1 MQEWEDCGLAAQ
13 RESSRERMM
22 EAHPLATSDSDQSLD
37 LQSAII
43 PNRCCASIISILRSC
58 KVTICT

>member
-22 EAHPLATSDSDQSLD
+22 EAHPIATSDSDQSLD
-37 LQSAII
+37 CNLQPFQIDAVH
-43 PNRCCASIISILRSC
+43 P
-58 KVTICT
+58 